1 MTQTAQPTAPAK
13 SSNSLVFKTDKIV
26 KKEHIFVTIRLN
38 DECKNGHQDFAITA
52 SIYEAGKP
60 KTDRYYIS
68 GGCCHEDILAAF
80 PEFKLFVDL
89 HLCDYLGN
97 PMHAVANG
105 FYHLRNG
112 FNKTKPEDKTFRA
125 EYCEYY
131 RITPAQFNRL
141 YTAHSQTHFAIL
153 LAELGIPAQWKRDAD
168 EAIKFLEEL
177 TGTAFVVDSVK
188 NQLYMP
194 TDEELKAE
202 NDKIN
207 NQYYSPEAAA
217 RREQEKQAGLLAELK
232 ADRDKEINKAHT
244 EFDVKKQVLIHGG
257 ERALKN
263 CIFYNHT
270 KELSFNWK
278 SYDLISEELVNV
290 IKENA
295 VMPEGVTI
303 TDKKGK

>member
-60 KTDRYYIS
+60 KTDRYFIS
-68 GGCCHEDILAAF
+68 AGCCHEDILAAF

-97 PMHAVANG
+97 PMHAIANG